1 MDFDLR
7 MADDEP
13 TRAAVGRLRYE
24 VFVRER
30 HTNPPDADHVGARI
44 RDRLDAH
51 AIVLAAIDR
60 TSHAVLG
67 TIRTNLLA
75 SCTIPV
81 YPALYRLTDLSA
93 ATWAACSVTT
103 YMAVAVAQRR
113 HRVGAELCAALFD
126 ILIARGVNFDYL
138 DCPTDVV
145 PFYTRLGYRW
155 LRPIRHPW
163 FGPMH
168 LMRLSLQDHAHLT
181 AMRSPL
187 VLPHRGVSS

>member
-1 MDFDLR
+1 MDLELR

-13 TRAAVGRLRYE
+13 TRAAVARLRYE

-44 RDRLDAH
+44 RDRLDAQ
-51 AIVLAAIDR
+51 AIVLAATDPA
-60 TSHAVLG
+60 SHAVLG
-67 TIRTNLLA
+67 TVRTNLLA
-75 SCTIPV
+75 TCTMPV

-93 ATWAACSVTT
+93 ATWAVCSVTT
-103 YMAVAVAQRR
+103 YMAVASAQRR
-113 HRVGAELCAALFD
+113 QKVGAELAAALFD
-126 ILIARGVNFDYL
+126 LLLARGIKFDYL

-145 PFYTRLGYRW
+145 PIYTRLGYRW
-155 LRPIRHPW
+155 RQPIRHPW

-168 LMRLSLQDHAHLT
+168 LMRLSLQDYDHLA

-187 VLPHRGVSS
+187 VMPHRGLSS